1 MVSEGLKQTL
11 YEQIGRRIGE
21 FRKLRNLTQERLA
34 EKADVVSSYIAH
46 IETGARKPTLDVL
59 ARIAQALEVPLWR
72 LVADD
77 RPSAEE
83 KAWEAAHKQL
93 GKDVRGLPHE
103 DVELLRVLVRRF
115 KRTMGIFPRSS

>member
-34 EKADVVSSYIAH
+34 EKADVVASYIAH
-46 IETGARKPTLDVL
+46 IETGGRKPTLDVL
-59 ARIAQALEVPLWR
+59 ARIAQALDVPLWR

-77 RPSAEE
+77 RPGAEE
-83 KAWEAAHKQL
+83 KAWGESYRQL
-93 GKDVRGLPHE
+93 ARDIRGLPHE
-103 DVELLRVLVRRF
+103 DVELLRVVVRRF
-115 KRTMGIFPRSS
+115 KRGRSGLPRST